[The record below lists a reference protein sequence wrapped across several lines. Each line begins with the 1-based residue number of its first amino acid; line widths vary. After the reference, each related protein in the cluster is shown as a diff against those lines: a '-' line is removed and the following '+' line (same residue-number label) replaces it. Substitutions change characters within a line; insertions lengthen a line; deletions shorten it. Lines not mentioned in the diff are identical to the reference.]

1 MIDRLA
7 VRADEV
13 DVIGRES
20 RFPERRQAG
29 VGERLADHDV
39 QLGDAANVEVGDT
52 NHPTL
57 HLGVVRVLAVV
68 DQLDPDLTP
77 LPCHPADGDVD
88 RVGARPGHQ
97 ADDDAR
103 GLTASFQEVGKGMG
117 HAGLAGLP
125 EPGHGGGAHLG
136 RM

>member
-13 DVIGRES
+13 DVIR
-20 RFPERRQAG
+20 RDPRLLERRQAG
-29 VGERLADHDV
+29 RGERLADHDV
-39 QLGDAANVEVGDT
+39 QLGDAANVEIRDAD
-52 NHPTL
+52 HPAL
-57 HLGVVRVLAVV
+57 HLGVVRVLAIMH
-68 DQLDPDLTP
+68 QLDPDLGP
-77 LPCHPADGDVD
+77 LPRHPADGDVD

-103 GLTASFQEVGKGMG
+103 RLTAAFEEVGKWID
-117 HAGLAGLP
+117 HAELVAMKRRRI
-125 EPGHGGGAHLG
+125 AASFA